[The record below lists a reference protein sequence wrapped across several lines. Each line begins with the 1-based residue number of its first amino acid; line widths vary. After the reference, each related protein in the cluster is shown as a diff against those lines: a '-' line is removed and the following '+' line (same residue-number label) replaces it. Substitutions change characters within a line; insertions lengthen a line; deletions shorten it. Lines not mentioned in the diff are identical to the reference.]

1 MRRLGAIG
9 VVIASALVLTACGET
24 VNIGD
29 DGVAESITVQAVG
42 TADVVPDS
50 VRLSL
55 TVSVVSDSN
64 EDALSLAASAADRVR
79 GVVTDSGVATA
90 DIATQTVTVNP
101 EYSYT
106 EAEGQKIIGYRASQ
120 VFDVLIRDAEGAGA
134 VVDAVVAAGGADV
147 SINYTSPVVEDATAS
162 AVAARKDAVAKAR
175 AKAEEYAALLDVEL
189 GDVLYLT
196 EVSSPNNVVIG
207 AKADA
212 AAESLGTTVDLGT
225 QEVTVTVEVR
235 WEIS

>member
-1 MRRLGAIG
+1 MRRLGVIG
-9 VVIASALVLTACGET
+9 VVIASALVLAACGET

-162 AVAARKDAVAKAR
+162 AMAARKDAVAKAR

>member
-1 MRRLGAIG
+1 MRRLGVIG
-9 VVIASALVLTACGET
+9 VVIASALVLAACGET

-55 TVSVVSDSN
+55 TISVVSDSN

>member
-1 MRRLGAIG
+1 MRRLGSIG
-9 VVIASALVLTACGET
+9 VVIASALVLAACGET

-29 DGVAESITVQAVG
+29 DGVTESITVQAVG

-55 TVSVVSDSN
+55 TISVVSDSN

-79 GVVTDSGVATA
+79 GVLTDSGVATA
-90 DIATQTVTVNP
+90 DIATQTLTVNP

-134 VVDAVVAAGGADV
+134 VVDAVVTAGGADV

-212 AAESLGTTVDLGT
+212 VAESLGTTVDLGT

>member
-1 MRRLGAIG
+1 MRRLGAVG
-9 VVIASALVLTACGET
+9 VVIASALVLAACGET

-90 DIATQTVTVNP
+90 DIATQTATVNP

>member
-1 MRRLGAIG
+1 MRRLGSIG
-9 VVIASALVLTACGET
+9 VVIASALVLAACGET

-55 TVSVVSDSN
+55 TISVVSDSN

-79 GVVTDSGVATA
+79 GVLTDSGVATA
-90 DIATQTVTVNP
+90 DIATQTLTVNP

-212 AAESLGTTVDLGT
+212 VAESLGTTVDLGT

>member
-1 MRRLGAIG
+1 MRRLGAVG
-9 VVIASALVLTACGET
+9 VVIASALVLAACGET

>member
-9 VVIASALVLTACGET
+9 VVIASALVLAACGET

-55 TVSVVSDSN
+55 TISVVSDSN

-79 GVVTDSGVATA
+79 GVLTDSGVATA
-90 DIATQTVTVNP
+90 DIATQTLTVNP

-212 AAESLGTTVDLGT
+212 VAERLGTTVDLGT

>member
-1 MRRLGAIG
+1 MRRLGAIS
-9 VVIASALVLTACGET
+9 VVIASALVLAACGET

-79 GVVTDSGVATA
+79 GVLTDSGVATA
-90 DIATQTVTVNP
+90 DIATQTLTVNP

-212 AAESLGTTVDLGT
+212 AAERLGTTVDLGT

>member
-1 MRRLGAIG
+1 MRRLGVIG
-9 VVIASALVLTACGET
+9 VVIASALVLAACGET

-79 GVVTDSGVATA
+79 GVLTDSGVATA
-90 DIATQTVTVNP
+90 DIATQTLTVNP

>member
-1 MRRLGAIG
+1 MRRLGAIS
-9 VVIASALVLTACGET
+9 VVIASALVLAACGET

-55 TVSVVSDSN
+55 TISVVSDSN

-79 GVVTDSGVATA
+79 GVLTDSGVATA
-90 DIATQTVTVNP
+90 DIATQTLTVNP

-212 AAESLGTTVDLGT
+212 VAERLGTTVDLGT

>member
-1 MRRLGAIG
+1 MRRLGAIS
-9 VVIASALVLTACGET
+9 VVIASALVLAACGET

-79 GVVTDSGVATA
+79 GVLTDSGVATA
-90 DIATQTVTVNP
+90 DIATQTLTVNP

-212 AAESLGTTVDLGT
+212 VAESLGTTVDLGT

>member
-9 VVIASALVLTACGET
+9 VVIASALVLAACGET

-55 TVSVVSDSN
+55 TISVVSDSN

-79 GVVTDSGVATA
+79 GVMTDSGVATV
-90 DIATQTVTVNP
+90 DIATQTLTVNP

-212 AAESLGTTVDLGT
+212 VAESLGTTVDLGT

>member
-1 MRRLGAIG
+1 MRRLGAIS
-9 VVIASALVLTACGET
+9 VVIASALVLAACGET

-162 AVAARKDAVAKAR
+162 AMAARKDAVAKAR

>member
-1 MRRLGAIG
+1 MRRLGSIG
-9 VVIASALVLTACGET
+9 VVIASALVLAACGET

-29 DGVAESITVQAVG
+29 DGVTESITVQAVG

-55 TVSVVSDSN
+55 TISVVSDSN

-79 GVVTDSGVATA
+79 GVLTDSGVATA
-90 DIATQTVTVNP
+90 DIATQTLTVNP

-212 AAESLGTTVDLGT
+212 VAESLGTTVDLGT

>member
-1 MRRLGAIG
+1 MRRLGAIS
-9 VVIASALVLTACGET
+9 VVIASALVLAACGET

-90 DIATQTVTVNP
+90 DIATQTLTVNP

>member
-1 MRRLGAIG
+1 MRRLGVIG
-9 VVIASALVLTACGET
+9 VVIASALVLAACGET

-134 VVDAVVAAGGADV
+134 VVDAVVAASGADV
-147 SINYTSPVVEDATAS
+147 SINYTSPMVEDATAS
-162 AVAARKDAVAKAR
+162 AMAARKDAVAKAR

>member
-1 MRRLGAIG
+1 MRRLGVIG
-9 VVIASALVLTACGET
+9 VVIASALVLAACGET

-55 TVSVVSDSN
+55 TISVVSDSN

-79 GVVTDSGVATA
+79 GVLTDSGVATA
-90 DIATQTVTVNP
+90 DIATQTLTVNP

-212 AAESLGTTVDLGT
+212 VAESLGTTVDLGT

>member
-1 MRRLGAIG
+1 MRRLGAIS
-9 VVIASALVLTACGET
+9 VVIASALVLAACGET

-55 TVSVVSDSN
+55 TISVVSDSN

-79 GVVTDSGVATA
+79 GVLTDSGVATA
-90 DIATQTVTVNP
+90 DIATQTLTVNP

-196 EVSSPNNVVIG
+196 EVSSPNNVLIG

-212 AAESLGTTVDLGT
+212 VAESLGTTVDLGT

>member
-1 MRRLGAIG
+1 MRRLGAVG
-9 VVIASALVLTACGET
+9 VVIASALVLAACGET

-55 TVSVVSDSN
+55 TISVVSDSN

>member
-1 MRRLGAIG
+1 MRRLGAVG
-9 VVIASALVLTACGET
+9 VVIASALVLAACGET

-29 DGVAESITVQAVG
+29 DGVAESITVRAVG

>member
-1 MRRLGAIG
+1 MRRLGSIS
-9 VVIASALVLTACGET
+9 VVIASALVLAACGET

-29 DGVAESITVQAVG
+29 DGVTESITVQAVG

-55 TVSVVSDSN
+55 TISVVSDSN

-79 GVVTDSGVATA
+79 GVLTDSGVATA
-90 DIATQTVTVNP
+90 DIATQTLTVNP

-212 AAESLGTTVDLGT
+212 VAESLGTTVDLGT

>member
-1 MRRLGAIG
+1 MRRLGAVG
-9 VVIASALVLTACGET
+9 VVIASALVLAACGET

-79 GVVTDSGVATA
+79 GVVIDSGVATA

>member
-1 MRRLGAIG
+1 MRRLGVIG
-9 VVIASALVLTACGET
+9 VVIASALVLAACGET

-79 GVVTDSGVATA
+79 GVLTDSGVATA

>member
-1 MRRLGAIG
+1 MRRLGSIG
-9 VVIASALVLTACGET
+9 VVIASALVLAACGET

-29 DGVAESITVQAVG
+29 DGVTESITVQAVG

-55 TVSVVSDSN
+55 TISVVSDSN

-79 GVVTDSGVATA
+79 GVLTDSGVATV
-90 DIATQTVTVNP
+90 DIATQTLTVNP

-212 AAESLGTTVDLGT
+212 VAESLGTTVDLGT

>member
-1 MRRLGAIG
+1 MRRLGVIG
-9 VVIASALVLTACGET
+9 VVIASALVLAACGET

-79 GVVTDSGVATA
+79 GAVTDSGVATA

-212 AAESLGTTVDLGT
+212 AAERLGTTVDLGT

>member
-1 MRRLGAIG
+1 MRRLGAIS
-9 VVIASALVLTACGET
+9 VVIASALVLAACGET

-55 TVSVVSDSN
+55 TISVVSDSN

-79 GVVTDSGVATA
+79 GVLTDSGVATA
-90 DIATQTVTVNP
+90 DIATQTLTVNP

>member
-1 MRRLGAIG
+1 MRRLGAIS
-9 VVIASALVLTACGET
+9 VVIASALVLAACGET

-55 TVSVVSDSN
+55 TISVVSDSN

-79 GVVTDSGVATA
+79 GVLTDSGVATA
-90 DIATQTVTVNP
+90 DIATQTLTVNP

-207 AKADA
+207 AKADEV
-212 AAESLGTTVDLGT
+212 AERLGTTVDLGT

>member
-1 MRRLGAIG
+1 MRRLGAIS
-9 VVIASALVLTACGET
+9 VVIASALVLAACGET

-42 TADVVPDS
+42 AADVVPDS

-55 TVSVVSDSN
+55 TISVVSDSN

-79 GVVTDSGVATA
+79 GVLTDSGVATA
-90 DIATQTVTVNP
+90 DIATQTLTVNP

-120 VFDVLIRDAEGAGA
+120 VFDVLIRDADGAGA

-212 AAESLGTTVDLGT
+212 AAERLGTTVDLGT

>member
-1 MRRLGAIG
+1 MRRLGAIS
-9 VVIASALVLTACGET
+9 VVIASALVLAACGET

-79 GVVTDSGVATA
+79 GVLTDSGVATA
-90 DIATQTVTVNP
+90 DIATQTLTVNP

>member
-1 MRRLGAIG
+1 MRRLGVIG
-9 VVIASALVLTACGET
+9 VVIASALVLAACGET

-79 GVVTDSGVATA
+79 GVLTDSGVATV
-90 DIATQTVTVNP
+90 DIATQTLTVNP

>member
-1 MRRLGAIG
+1 MRRLGAIS
-9 VVIASALVLTACGET
+9 VVIASALVLAACGET

-55 TVSVVSDSN
+55 TISVVSDSN

-79 GVVTDSGVATA
+79 GVLTDSGVATA
-90 DIATQTVTVNP
+90 DIATQTLTVNP

-212 AAESLGTTVDLGT
+212 AAERLGTTVDLGT

>member
-1 MRRLGAIG
+1 MRRLGVIC
-9 VVIASALVLTACGET
+9 VVIASALVLAACGET

-64 EDALSLAASAADRVR
+64 EDALSLAASAANRVR
-79 GVVTDSGVATA
+79 GVVIDSGVATA

>member
-1 MRRLGAIG
+1 MRRLGAIS
-9 VVIASALVLTACGET
+9 VVIASALVLAACGET

-55 TVSVVSDSN
+55 SISVVSDSN

-79 GVVTDSGVATA
+79 GVLTDSGVATA
-90 DIATQTVTVNP
+90 DIATQTLTVNP

>member
-1 MRRLGAIG
+1 MRRLGAIS
-9 VVIASALVLTACGET
+9 VVIASALVLAACGET

-212 AAESLGTTVDLGT
+212 AAERLGTTVDLGT

>member
-9 VVIASALVLTACGET
+9 VVIASALVLAACGET

-79 GVVTDSGVATA
+79 GAVTDSGVATA

>member
-1 MRRLGAIG
+1 MRRLGAIS
-9 VVIASALVLTACGET
+9 VVIASALVLAACGET

-55 TVSVVSDSN
+55 TISVVSDSN

-212 AAESLGTTVDLGT
+212 AAERLGTTVDLGT

>member
-1 MRRLGAIG
+1 
-9 VVIASALVLTACGET
+9 
-24 VNIGD
+24 
-29 DGVAESITVQAVG
+29 
-42 TADVVPDS
+42 
-50 VRLSL
+50 
-55 TVSVVSDSN
+55 
-64 EDALSLAASAADRVR
+64 
-79 GVVTDSGVATA
+79 VTDSGVATA

>member
-1 MRRLGAIG
+1 MRRLGAVG
-9 VVIASALVLTACGET
+9 VIIASALVLAACGET

>member
-1 MRRLGAIG
+1 MRRLGVIG
-9 VVIASALVLTACGET
+9 VVIASALVLAACGET

-79 GVVTDSGVATA
+79 GVVIDSGVATA
-90 DIATQTVTVNP
+90 DIATQTLTVNP